1 MVEIL
6 KQVTDAGFMSG
17 PTGRRSLEPPL
28 GARTNIRYPES
39 SLDWTLAG
47 APNGSRPADFDAA
60 LAGVERLKAS
70 NAHLHVEI
78 ERLTRAVMAWKEVA
92 EYRRKRIVDL
102 KAELAAFIDPPQRAP
117 TKPAFP
123 ANALRHSR

>member
-1 MVEIL
+1 MVDIL

-17 PTGRRSLEPPL
+17 MPDYTSLAPPF
-28 GARTNIRYPES
+28 
-39 SLDWTLAG
+39 
-47 APNGSRPADFDAA
+47 GSRPADLDAA
-60 LAGVERLKAS
+60 LAGVERLKATTT
-70 NAHLHVEI
+70 HLHVEI

-102 KAELAAFIDPPQRAP
+102 KAELAAFIDPPQAEP